1 MVSKTL
7 NASSFETCIQNLI
20 NQAELTK
27 SQFIK
32 SDFFDDDNFS
42 ISSYQL
48 TASKKLIL
56 QILESFDSQPVKI

>member
-1 MVSKTL
+1 MESKTL

-32 SDFFDDDNFS
+32 SDCFDDNFS
-42 ISSYQL
+42 MSSYQL
-48 TASKKLIL
+48 AASKKLIL

>member
-1 MVSKTL
+1 MESKTL
-7 NASSFETCIQNLI
+7 NASNFETCIQNLI

-42 ISSYQL
+42 MSSYQL

>member
-1 MVSKTL
+1 MESKTL
-7 NASSFETCIQNLI
+7 NASNFETCIQNLI

-32 SDFFDDDNFS
+32 SDSFDDNFS
-42 ISSYQL
+42 MSSYQL

>member
-7 NASSFETCIQNLI
+7 NASNFETCIQNLI

-32 SDFFDDDNFS
+32 SDCFEDDNFS
-42 ISSYQL
+42 MSSYQL